1 MGCLVWMT
9 FVFENLVI
17 TTLEWLE
24 CDWGDMSI
32 FSLVASR
39 HVQSPSGRLEKPDPL
54 RTSESNSRRRRRRT
68 GGTRSLVGSA
78 TVQGVGK
85 RTGLVGVVQAHRG
98 ACIGTH
104 GRCVDGA
111 CMWHAVTRLD
121 MPVVDRPSVHNSSCR
136 GGRVKTAGG
145 LPVVVGTT
153 RLPCGVGGWDGLGL
167 WSQRILLWRSE
178 DRGWSTRE
186 GWHD

>member
-54 RTSESNSRRRRRRT
+54 RTSESNRSDRTDRASSRL
-68 GGTRSLVGSA
+68 S
-78 TVQGVGK
+78 
-85 RTGLVGVVQAHRG
+85 
-98 ACIGTH
+98 
-104 GRCVDGA
+104 
-111 CMWHAVTRLD
+111 
-121 MPVVDRPSVHNSSCR
+121 
-136 GGRVKTAGG
+136 
-145 LPVVVGTT
+145 
-153 RLPCGVGGWDGLGL
+153 
-167 WSQRILLWRSE
+167 
-178 DRGWSTRE
+178 
-186 GWHD
+186 